1 MLSQTKYILK
11 NSVTHVRVTRP
22 HHPLRGQ
29 EFEILR
35 NGKKFVEILRSEGTS
50 MRMPRSWTDVDGN
63 DSCRALDGDA
73 IFTTQSLRD
82 LKDLLEAL
90 SGRLGRKRK
99 ISSKKQKGKA
109 P

>member
-1 MLSQTKYILK
+1 
-11 NSVTHVRVTRP
+11 VTRP

-35 NGKKFVEILRSEGTS
+35 NGKNFVEILRADGTS
-50 MRMPRSWTDVDGN
+50 MRMPRHWTDIDGN
-63 DSCRALDGDA
+63 ESCRVLDGDE

-82 LKDLLEAL
+82 LKRLLEAL
-90 SGRLGRKRK
+90 SGRLGRKKK
-99 ISSKKQKGKA
+99 IPSKNHKGKA